1 MLLFSEDTNRGG
13 FGEPSSTSVH
23 SQRAAPEII
32 RDLRTTTT
40 AGELQPVDQL
50 LLLLLTSLAYPRSA
64 LQSLSVRTHLVL
76 RSKYPTLLMARTL
89 QRSVNSAQ
97 STVHNFNAFFFS
109 PLSCSENRLPQ
120 KFSFLQLSL
129 SLEQK
134 QNSPSQSTG
143 RRFFRRSG
151 INLTWCYVTDPQRT
165 LSAPH
170 TMM

>member
-13 FGEPSSTSVH
+13 FGVPSRTSEH

-50 LLLLLTSLAYPRSA
+50 LLPLLTSLAYPRSA

-97 STVHNFNAFFFS
+97 STVHDFNAFFSLHSLVRKIASHKNFPFFNSRSHLNKSKTLPLNQPVVGFS
-109 PLSCSENRLPQ
+109 DARGS
-120 KFSFLQLSL
+120 
-129 SLEQK
+129 
-134 QNSPSQSTG
+134 
-143 RRFFRRSG
+143 
-151 INLTWCYVTDPQRT
+151 I
-165 LSAPH
+165 
-170 TMM
+170 